1 MGNPIE
7 IGGKKPVAGN
17 KENLGG
23 AGGAGGKSGKMAGA
37 LKKATGLD

>member
-23 AGGAGGKSGKMAGA
+23 AGGKSGKMAGA